1 VINGDFSSHPDLC
14 DQPLAQP
21 DLQLFTDRSS
31 FLKEGTR
38 YGGYAVVTLDSILEG
53 QTLVLGTSAQKA
65 GLIDLTLALQPAVGR
80 TVNIYTDCKDAF
92 TSLHVHGS
100 IYKERGLIT
109 LGGKDIKYGLEIL
122 KLLKAV
128 WIPPKVSC
136 YALSRASKGQDSSSI
151 GKLESKSGSSYGSS
165 PGSTCPVHSCN
176 SCTYSDPIGRMC
188 SSLHHHKCEWFTQE
202 EEKY

>member
-1 VINGDFSSHPDLC
+1 MEYKGQYWITNARMVRYQSMLCENPQVKLEVVWTFNLVTLLPLAAGPPEHDSVEVINGDFSSHPDLC

-92 TSLHVHGS
+92 TSLMYMVL
-100 IYKERGLIT
+100 YTKKE
-109 LGGKDIKYGLEIL
+109 D
-122 KLLKAV
+122 
-128 WIPPKVSC
+128 
-136 YALSRASKGQDSSSI
+136 
-151 GKLESKSGSSYGSS
+151 
-165 PGSTCPVHSCN
+165 
-176 SCTYSDPIGRMC
+176 
-188 SSLHHHKCEWFTQE
+188 
-202 EEKY
+202 